1 MRSILSVVWK
11 YKGFTFLFFIF
22 VAILMII
29 VHFLHNKLHNKQKK
43 YIFTTAIFILSAVL
57 FVISMLSILNKFGLT
72 LLMMFTF
79 TFASAVICLA
89 YSLILDIINPIPQK
103 KKSLEFRNIIE
114 KFDRLVEESRSTKQ
128 WK

>member
-1 MRSILSVVWK
+1 MKSILSVVWK
-11 YKGFTFLFFIF
+11 YKGFTFLFFVF
-22 VAILMII
+22 VVLLMII

-43 YIFTTAIFILSAVL
+43 YILTTAIFILSAVL
-57 FVISMLSILNKFGLT
+57 FVMSMLSILNKFGLT
-72 LLMMFTF
+72 LLMIFTF

-128 WK
+128 

>member
-11 YKGFTFLFFIF
+11 YKGFTFLFFVF
-22 VAILMII
+22 VVLLMII

-43 YIFTTAIFILSAVL
+43 YILTTAIFILSAIL
-57 FVISMLSILNKFGLT
+57 FVMSMLSILSKFGLT

-89 YSLILDIINPIPQK
+89 YSLILDIIKPIPEK

>member
-29 VHFLHNKLHNKQKK
+29 VLFLHNKLHNKQKK
-43 YIFTTAIFILSAVL
+43 YIFTTSIFILSAVL
-57 FVISMLSILNKFGLT
+57 FVMSMLSILSKFGLT

-89 YSLILDIINPIPQK
+89 YSLILDIIKPIPEK

-114 KFDRLVEESRSTKQ
+114 KFDRLVEESRSTK
-128 WK
+128 

>member
-1 MRSILSVVWK
+1 MKSILSVVWK
-11 YKGFTFLFFIF
+11 YKGFTFLFFVF
-22 VAILMII
+22 VALLMII
-29 VHFLHNKLHNKQKK
+29 VHFLHNNLQNKQKK

-57 FVISMLSILNKFGLT
+57 FVMSMLSILSKFGLT

-89 YSLILDIINPIPQK
+89 YSLILDIIKPISEK

-114 KFDRLVEESRSTKQ
+114 KFDRLVEESRSIK
-128 WK
+128 

>member
-1 MRSILSVVWK
+1 MKSILSVVWK
-11 YKGFTFLFFIF
+11 YKGFTFLFFVF
-22 VAILMII
+22 VVLLMII
-29 VHFLHNKLHNKQKK
+29 VHFLHNKLQNKQKK

-57 FVISMLSILNKFGLT
+57 FVMSMLSILSKFGLT

-89 YSLILDIINPIPQK
+89 YSLILDIIKPISEK

-114 KFDRLVEESRSTKQ
+114 KFDRLVEESRSTK
-128 WK
+128 